1 MITNVEAVFFDLDDT
16 LWAVAPVILR
26 AERKIYA
33 YLQEHFPRLTDAMD
47 LEAIRKTR
55 SQVYASRPD
64 LAHDLTTSRRLA
76 FESMLSD
83 FDYDPQAAVAL
94 TDLFLDYR
102 NRVALY
108 PDVIPALER
117 LRHHFK
123 LVVVTNGNAD
133 IERVGIGEFFSAQ
146 IRAEEAGCRKPL
158 AGIFELACSTI
169 NVEPSS
175 VIHVGDHPIDDIQGA
190 IGAGI
195 RSIWMNRQGEPWVQA
210 HHPDAE
216 VADLTGLVALLRQAN

>member
-33 YLQEHFPRLTDAMD
+33 HLQEHFPRLTDAMD
-47 LEAIRKTR
+47 PEAIRKTR

-83 FDYDPQAAVAL
+83 FDYDPQAAVTL

-108 PDVIPALER
+108 SDVIPALEH
-117 LRHHFK
+117 LRNHFK

-133 IERVGIGEFFSAQ
+133 IERVGIGEYFSAQ
-146 IRAEEAGCRKPL
+146 VRAEEAGCRKPV
-158 AGIFELACSTI
+158 ADIFKLACSTI
-169 NVEPSS
+169 NVEASS
-175 VIHVGDHPIDDIQGA
+175 VVHVGDHPIDDVQGA

-195 RSIWMNRQGEPWVQA
+195 RSIWINRQGEPWTEA

-216 VADLTGLVALLRQAN
+216 VADLAGLVRLLHHAN